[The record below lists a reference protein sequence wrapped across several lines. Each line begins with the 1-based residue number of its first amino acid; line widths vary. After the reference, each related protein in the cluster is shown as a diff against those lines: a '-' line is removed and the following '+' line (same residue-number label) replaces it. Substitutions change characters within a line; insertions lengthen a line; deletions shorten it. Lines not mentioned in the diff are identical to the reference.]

1 MTLRPYAMTPVYL
14 IGLLALSF
22 LIHQDVLSGYWR
34 FDDGWLLDFSSR
46 FSPWDYFLNPA
57 ITRGYSLNNLT
68 PFNPFIYDLN
78 LWLFGLSPK
87 GFYFQHLT
95 TLTGCAI
102 ASFFLLRLWTPPHFA
117 FLGAAAFLVGA
128 PTLFVAQQLMVGHY
142 IAGLFFSILAI
153 YTYLISLDRRNWWLV
168 ALATLFYLLAT
179 TCKEIYFPLPFVLLF
194 FQRDSFTT
202 RLYHAIPM
210 ISWSVCYLIWRLIA
224 LGSFVGGYDSGGQ
237 AFSIV
242 ASLQVFSTIPFLLFG
257 AGYRGLA
264 ATLFFLAL
272 LGYAVK
278 NRVVNLP
285 LLTIGL
291 LAVALPLVPLTN
303 YPGIT
308 QPNRYLL
315 LPWWLISMTL
325 AVTLARTPALT
336 RWVKLLTGSLFIA
349 AAALHGWQE
358 QNNLQP
364 KLDRFDAT
372 YDLFLKS
379 TPETIF
385 YSEAIKDAYY
395 LDTVMNGARKTQ
407 ARLDGKKAEHVGII
421 VHKGSLPLVDT
432 THHTI
437 RSYDDACRCMRDI
450 TKTVP
455 ATKPQSSTKKP
466 NILIVAITPPYP
478 PLFEFGEGR
487 SRLTQLPGAELRIDG
502 QAMLPARDLEH
513 ELILITP
520 KRPKRYKITAL
531 SQPDETLDSS
541 SFEFQLTLYYSDQPS
556 ARYAADRSCLL
567 IRSTLTPL
575 QILPSDNQPAC
586 KGLSSTSQ

>member
-1 MTLRPYAMTPVYL
+1 MTLHPYAKTPAYL

-22 LIHQDVLSGYWR
+22 LIHQDALSGYWR

-87 GFYFQHLT
+87 GFYFQHLA

-102 ASFFLLRLWTPPHFA
+102 ASFFLLRLWIPPLFA

-153 YTYLISLDRRNWWLV
+153 YTYLIGLDRQNWWLV

-194 FQRDSFTT
+194 FQRGSLTT
-202 RLYHAIPM
+202 RLYHIIPM
-210 ISWSVCYLIWRLIA
+210 ISWSVCYLFWRLIA

-242 ASLQVFSTIPFLLFG
+242 TSLEVFSTIPFLLFG
-257 AGYRGLA
+257 EGYRGLA

-272 LGYAVK
+272 LGYAAK
-278 NRVVNLP
+278 NRGVNLP
-285 LLTIGL
+285 LLTVGL
-291 LAVALPLVPLTN
+291 LAVVLPLVPLSN

-325 AVTLARTPALT
+325 AVVLARIPVLNL
-336 RWVKLLTGSLFIA
+336 WVKPIAGSLFIA
-349 AAALHGWQE
+349 AAAVHGLQE
-358 QNNLQP
+358 QNNLRP
-364 KLDRFDAT
+364 KLDQFDAT
-372 YDLFLKS
+372 YNLFLKS
-379 TPETIF
+379 TPEAIF

-395 LDTVMNGARKTQ
+395 LDTVLNGARNTQ
-407 ARLDGKKAEHVGII
+407 ARLGGKKAEHIGII
-421 VHKGSLPLVDT
+421 VHKSSLPLVDT
-432 THHTI
+432 AQHTVW
-437 RSYDDACRCMRDI
+437 SYDGTCRCMRDI
-450 TKTVP
+450 SETVS
-455 ATKPQSSTKKP
+455 ASIPQSNTRKP
-466 NILIVAITPPYP
+466 NILIVAIKPPYP

-487 SRLTQLPGAELRIDG
+487 SKLTQFPGAELHIEG
-502 QAMLPARDLEH
+502 QVILPAGDLEH

-520 KRPKRYKITAL
+520 ERPKRYSITAL
-531 SQPDETLDSS
+531 SHRDEDSDSS
-541 SFEFQLTLYYSDQPS
+541 SFEFQLSLHYSDQPS
-556 ARYAADRSCLL
+556 SRYAAEQSCLL
-567 IRSTLTPL
+567 IRSALTPL
-575 QILPSDNQPAC
+575 QILSSDNQSAC